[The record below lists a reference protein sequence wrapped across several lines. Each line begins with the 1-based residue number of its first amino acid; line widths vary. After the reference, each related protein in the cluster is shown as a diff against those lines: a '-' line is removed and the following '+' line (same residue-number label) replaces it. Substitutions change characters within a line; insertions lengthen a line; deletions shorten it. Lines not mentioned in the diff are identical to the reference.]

1 MNESIEKEIIFGMG
15 VVVMYVNDFEVKTLV
30 ELTEHFIDFLDMLYK
45 KGTITENQ
53 FLEMTEKKIEFINK
67 MKNNDIYLKA

>member
-1 MNESIEKEIIFGMG
+1 MIGTEKEIIGMG

-30 ELTEHFIDFLDMLYK
+30 ELTEHFIDFLDVLYK

-67 MKNNDIYLKA
+67 MKNNNISLKA

>member
-1 MNESIEKEIIFGMG
+1 MISTEKEIIGMG

-30 ELTEHFIDFLDMLYK
+30 ELTEHFIDFLDVLYK

-67 MKNNDIYLKA
+67 MKNNNISLKA

>member
-1 MNESIEKEIIFGMG
+1 M
-15 VVVMYVNDFEVKTLV
+15 MYVNDFEVKTLV
-30 ELTEHFIDFLDMLYK
+30 ELTEHFVDFLDMLYK

-53 FLEMTEKKIEFINK
+53 FFEMTEKKIEFINK